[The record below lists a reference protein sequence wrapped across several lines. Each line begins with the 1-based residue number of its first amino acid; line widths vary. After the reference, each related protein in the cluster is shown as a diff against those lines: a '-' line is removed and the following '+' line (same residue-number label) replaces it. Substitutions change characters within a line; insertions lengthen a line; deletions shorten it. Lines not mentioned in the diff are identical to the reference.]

1 MTIEKIDRNEIM
13 KRDKIVMGHGSGGKL
28 MRSLIKETFL
38 KHFDNPFLQPLSD
51 SAIVRVGSK
60 KMALTTDSY
69 VVSPPFF
76 PGGDIGKLAVA
87 GTVNDLAVVGAT
99 PLFLTLGLVLEEGFP
114 IADLE
119 AIIRSIDRTAREAG
133 VTVVAGDTKVVE
145 KGKGDKIFINT
156 SGAGTVLPGISLST
170 SKIRNGDVILVSG
183 PIGDHGT
190 AVMMVRGGFDFQ
202 SELISDCAPLNSL
215 IRKILSPGSGIRFMR
230 DPTRGGVAAA
240 LNEIAESTGFG
251 VTLHESEIPVRDS
264 VKSIC
269 EILGLDP
276 LYVANEGKIIV
287 IVDRKR
293 AEKVLGRMKRHPLG
307 REAKII
313 GEISKE
319 PAKRVILKTRY
330 GTSRIIDMPEE
341 ERLPRIC

>member
-1 MTIEKIDRNEIM
+1 M

-38 KHFDNPFLQPLSD
+38 KHFNNPFLEPLSD
-51 SAIVRVGSK
+51 SAIVRIGRK
-60 KMALTTDSY
+60 KIALTTDSY

-87 GTVNDLAVVGAT
+87 GTVNDLAVVGAA

-114 IADLE
+114 ITDLE
-119 AIIRSIDRTAREAG
+119 TIVRSVEKTAREAG
-133 VTVVAGDTKVVE
+133 VTIVTGDTKVVE
-145 KGKGDKIFINT
+145 KGKGDRIFINT
-156 SGAGTVLPGISLST
+156 SGAGVVLPGISLSIA
-170 SKIRNGDVILVSG
+170 KIKKGDVILVSG
-183 PIGDHGT
+183 SIGDHGT

-215 IRKILSPGSGIRFMR
+215 TRKILSPGSGIRFMR

-240 LNEIAESTGFG
+240 LNEIVESTGFG
-251 VTLHESEIPVRDS
+251 VTVHEAEIPVKDS

-287 IVDRKR
+287 IVERKR
-293 AEKVLGRMKRHPLG
+293 AEQILDVMRKHPLG
-307 REAKII
+307 REARKI
-313 GEISKE
+313 GEISGK
-319 PAKRVILKTRY
+319 PARRVILKTRY

-341 ERLPRIC
+341 EKLPRIC